1 VDLFKNI
8 FSHSLNTECRYQFV
22 RATQLNQS
30 PFLFCETVLGNLV
43 RVLELKDEGFNLL
56 LEPQRAEEIASWV
69 KTQNL
74 PVICLNHTEIPPQS
88 YHPSPSSLWRV
99 LLPFPW
105 NAIDPEGTSK
115 GKTLEFSDPLFE
127 KDWRNLKNAFDSLE
141 AELKKSEISAILV
154 KDAPCPMTFV
164 FHYVRGRLMNAGIQ
178 AEVLSAEAL
187 QKSLGT
193 SVTFL
198 EMNKP
203 KELNL
208 LGLNASCEI
217 LQKTCES
224 SRTLFPVALS
234 SDPPIHFEL

>member
-1 VDLFKNI
+1 VNLFKNI
-8 FSHSLNTECRYQFV
+8 FSHSLNTECRYRF
-22 RATQLNQS
+22 ASAIQLNQS

-43 RVLELKDEGFNLL
+43 RVLELKEEGCNLL
-56 LEPQRAEEIASWV
+56 LEPQRAEEMASWV

-74 PVICLNHTEIPPQS
+74 PVVSLHHFEIPPQPFQ
-88 YHPSPSSLWRV
+88 PSPSSLWKV

-105 NAIDPEGTSK
+105 NAINPEDTSK
-115 GKTLEFSDPLFE
+115 GKALEFSDPLFE

-154 KDAPCPMTFV
+154 KDSPCPMTFV

-198 EMNKP
+198 EMKNP

-217 LQKTCES
+217 LRKTCES
-224 SRTLFPVALS
+224 SRTLLPVALS